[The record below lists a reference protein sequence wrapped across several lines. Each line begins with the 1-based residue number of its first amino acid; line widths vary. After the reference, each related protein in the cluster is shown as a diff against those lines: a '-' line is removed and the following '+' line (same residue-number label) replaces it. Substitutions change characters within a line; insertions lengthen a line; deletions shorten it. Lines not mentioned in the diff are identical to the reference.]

1 MYVIIS
7 VPATHDG
14 IWNFITNLPSD
25 NIVKLTVFI
34 HDQFASKCSHS
45 TDFHT
50 TFIQVIRT
58 VLLLR
63 IFSYFADI
71 TCASTTPPPETGLI
85 LQYHTKYCRIRSTAR
100 YKKHFQI
107 LYSEFW
113 SIMKL
118 SVKKYN
124 NLFWHLS
131 VVTVGEY
138 WRFLWST
145 AVCYVNK

>member
-1 MYVIIS
+1 MTVSEILLPTCRLTTLSNWPSSFTINLGANVHTAQIS
-7 VPATHDG
+7 IQHSYKLSEQCFSSEFFLISRTSPAH
-14 IWNFITNLPSD
+14 
-25 NIVKLTVFI
+25 
-34 HDQFASKCSHS
+34 
-45 TDFHT
+45 
-50 TFIQVIRT
+50 
-58 VLLLR
+58 
-63 IFSYFADI
+63 
-71 TCASTTPPPETGLI
+71 PPLHPPQTGLI
-85 LQYHTKYCRIRSTAR
+85 LQYHTTYCRIRSTAR

-145 AVCYVNK
+145 AVCHVQQVTINVNYMG